1 MSMERHDLENP
12 DFSILPLALKYLCPK
27 AVAYIGLGAVAAA
40 VMSSTDSS
48 LLSAASL
55 LTANVIQEIYS
66 AATGGKK
73 ISNRVGSWI
82 LKGNV
87 LLLGIIATVIAITYK
102 SGWGLKTF

>member
-1 MSMERHDLENP
+1 
-12 DFSILPLALKYLCPK
+12 
-27 AVAYIGLGAVAAA
+27 
-40 VMSSTDSS
+40 MSSTDSS

-87 LLLGIIATVIAITYK
+87 LLLGVIATVIAIVYK
-102 SGWGLKTF
+102 SGMVEISPSYQNCPSIRGPSDGPRPSSS